1 MRAKEDADKHHRLR
15 VIVSACAAVPL
26 IVMLVCLYRIDTVCK
41 TQEDTLD
48 QVMELRRGVDELAD
62 AVDIIPAATVSP
74 DPAVDLTASDFD
86 LVCRVVAA
94 EARGESYGGQLA
106 VAQCIR
112 DRARLWG
119 MTPAEV
125 VTAQGQFAAPYQGD
139 ISAETMAAVND
150 CLVLGASAFDGVVTH
165 FAEVNITPYWAK
177 GKEVAG
183 VVGSHRFYR

>member
-1 MRAKEDADKHHRLR
+1 MQMIKITTLCAVGLL
-15 VIVSACAAVPL
+15 VILQVCVS
-26 IVMLVCLYRIDTVCK
+26 RIDTVCK

-48 QVMELRRGVDELAD
+48 QVMELRREVDELAD
-62 AVDIIPAATVSP
+62 AVNSIPAATVSS

-86 LVCRVVAA
+86 MICRVVAA

-125 VTAQGQFAAPYQGD
+125 VTAQGQFAEPYQGD

-150 CLVLGASAFDGVVTH
+150 CLVLGASAFDEPVTH
-165 FAEVNITPYWAK
+165 FAETSITPYWAES
-177 GKEVAG
+177 KEVVG
-183 VVGSHRFYR
+183 VIGSHRFYR